1 MKKLLG
7 IIVFGLLLS
16 GNAYAETFYDEHFKS
31 KDLYVIAMGNIVPL
45 SRNEL
50 KSLDQ
55 ENYYNEQIE
64 QVSNYCKSQGKRFF
78 KFNQDLK
85 KKGFFGKFV
94 RIICAKN
101 VNEIKNV
108 MMSGAYDWNKKSW
121 KFTKNIFNRGLD
133 NTNFFGSI
141 DPDNAH
147 VFKGLE
153 QKIIA
158 NKEKNEQD
166 KINEVK
172 QKEQKLRAEAKASG
186 DLTFTIKDKKEQCTA
201 IGYAP
206 ATEKFA
212 DCVLRLVELDVKI
225 QQTNQIA
232 LAQSQGNQQIA
243 DQLKKQ
249 RSDQSS
255 QYFLDL
261 GQKLLNPQSTVSA
274 PSTSTCTISGGV
286 YKNISCW

>member
-1 MKKLLG
+1 MKKVIA

-16 GNAYAETFYDEHFKS
+16 GNAYAEPNKNAQKELIANNIIYVGMNMKDFSKIMKTKLGTSLFWTSIEKKHSFYGANQAFGDDIDTMWYSFELTNKDEKKRSGFKWGI
-31 KDLYVIAMGNIVPL
+31 K
-45 SRNEL
+45 
-50 KSLDQ
+50 
-55 ENYYNEQIE
+55 
-64 QVSNYCKSQGKRFF
+64 
-78 KFNQDLK
+78 LK
-85 KKGFFGKFV
+85 KFKLTNIWDDPIKGYDYHIKLSDNSTDKQSLITEKS
-94 RIICAKN
+94 IIQNNQNYLASKKI
-101 VNEIKNV
+101 EDEKIKK
-108 MMSGAYDWNKKSW
+108 D
-121 KFTKNIFNRGLD
+121 I
-133 NTNFFGSI
+133 
-141 DPDNAH
+141 
-147 VFKGLE
+147 
-153 QKIIA
+153 
-158 NKEKNEQD
+158 
-166 KINEVK
+166 
-172 QKEQKLRAEAKASG
+172 
-186 DLTFTIKDKKEQCTA
+186 TFTIKDKKEQCTA
-201 IGYAP
+201 IGFEP

-212 DCVLRLVELDVKI
+212 DCVLRLVELDVKT

>member
-7 IIVFGLLLS
+7 IIVLSLLMS
-16 GNAYAETFYDEHFKS
+16 GNAYAYDEHFKS
-31 KDLYVIAMGNIVPL
+31 KDLYVIAVGKEMPL
-45 SRNEL
+45 SRNDAKGDEFWE
-50 KSLDQ
+50 K
-55 ENYYNEQIE
+55 YYNEQIE

-78 KFNQDLK
+78 KFNQDF
-85 KKGFFGKFV
+85 KKGFYRKFV
-94 RIICAKN
+94 RIICAEN

-172 QKEQKLRAEAKASG
+172 QKEKKERAEAIASG
-186 DLTFTIKDKKEQCTA
+186 DISFTIKDKKEQCTA
-201 IGYAP
+201 IGFEP

-212 DCVLRLVELDVKI
+212 DCVLRLVELDVKT

-261 GQKLLNPQSTVSA
+261 SQKLLNPQSTVSA

>member
-7 IIVFGLLLS
+7 ILFLSLLLS
-16 GNAYAETFYDEHFKS
+16 GNAYAYDEHFKS
-31 KDLYVIAMGNIVPL
+31 KDLYVIAVGKEMPL
-45 SRNEL
+45 SRNDAKGEYRE
-50 KSLDQ
+50 KW
-55 ENYYNEQIE
+55 YNEQID
-64 QVSNYCKSQGKRFF
+64 QAFNYCTSQDKMFF
-78 KFNQDLK
+78 KFNQDF
-85 KKGFFGKFV
+85 KKGFYRKYI
-94 RIICAKN
+94 RIICADS
-101 VNEIKNV
+101 VSDIKNI

-141 DPDNAH
+141 DPDNAY

-201 IGYAP
+201 IGFEP

-212 DCVLRLVELDVKI
+212 DCVLRLVEL
-225 QQTNQIA
+225 
-232 LAQSQGNQQIA
+232 
-243 DQLKKQ
+243 
-249 RSDQSS
+249 
-255 QYFLDL
+255 Y
-261 GQKLLNPQSTVSA
+261 
-274 PSTSTCTISGGV
+274 
-286 YKNISCW
+286 